1 MRADESGG
9 RDERVAA
16 DQNVPGDHGVAGDE
30 SGASDRASVSPPE
43 REGRRARLDH
53 LVGRVGPPT
62 GALEEHTWAH
72 LDRLTK
78 PPRSLGRL
86 EELAVRLARIA
97 GDPPPPLQNRTVFVL
112 GGDHGVTGR
121 GVSAYPSEVT
131 AQMVDNIAAGGA
143 AVCAL
148 ARQARCQVVVADLGI
163 ASAGPAADGVV
174 DLRVR
179 AGTDDLTAGP
189 AMTADDAVDA
199 VLRGAFLVAC
209 ADPSPDVVCLG
220 EMGIGNSTSAAALTA
235 LLTGCDPDG
244 AVGAGTGVSGR
255 ALDGKREAVRTAVTR
270 VGAGADPLE
279 ALRQVGG
286 LEIAGLVGVTLEAA
300 ARRVPVLLDGFI
312 ATAAA
317 LVAVRL
323 APPANDF
330 LLASHRSVEPGHG
343 LLLDELGLTPL
354 LELDLRLGEGTGAV
368 LALPLLDAAGGILR
382 DMATFDDAGVSGPAT
397 PEDSCA

>member
-1 MRADESGG
+1 MRAD
-9 RDERVAA
+9 DERVAA
-16 DQNVPGDHGVAGDE
+16 DQNVPGDHGAAGDE
-30 SGASDRASVSPPE
+30 RGASDRASVSAREP
-43 REGRRARLDH
+43 EGRRARLDD
-53 LVGRVGPPT
+53 LVGRVGPPG
-62 GALEEHTWAH
+62 GAPEERTRAH

-78 PPRSLGRL
+78 PPGSLGRL
-86 EELAVRLARIA
+86 EELAVRLARIV
-97 GDPPPPLQNRTVFVL
+97 GDPPHPLQNRTVFVL

-121 GVSAYPSEVT
+121 GVSAYPAEVT

-199 VLRGAFLVAC
+199 VLRGAFLVAS

-255 ALDGKREAVRTAVTR
+255 ALDAKREAVRTAVGR
-270 VGAGADPLE
+270 VGAGAHPLE
-279 ALRQVGG
+279 ALR
-286 LEIAGLVGVTLEAA
+286 
-300 ARRVPVLLDGFI
+300 
-312 ATAAA
+312 
-317 LVAVRL
+317 
-323 APPANDF
+323 
-330 LLASHRSVEPGHG
+330 
-343 LLLDELGLTPL
+343 
-354 LELDLRLGEGTGAV
+354 
-368 LALPLLDAAGGILR
+368 
-382 DMATFDDAGVSGPAT
+382 
-397 PEDSCA
+397 